1 MFPASQIA
9 MVGNSKRQSA
19 TLPQKRRLTLGKNP
33 AFARHEIENKTLS
46 LLLTDTRRK
55 SHGTTTQVLPHRDT
69 NVFRTKEQ
77 TLFIHRQDGTRVP
90 HHAFRL
96 QIRILS
102 RPRRFGKSLLT
113 STLQAYFEGKKE
125 LFKGLA
131 IEKWETGG
139 RNIPCCIST

>member
-90 HHAFRL
+90 HHAC
-96 QIRILS
+96 
-102 RPRRFGKSLLT
+102 
-113 STLQAYFEGKKE
+113 
-125 LFKGLA
+125 LF
-131 IEKWETGG
+131 IH
-139 RNIPCCIST
+139 I